1 MTKQRKRLEALYLKL
16 SNQKEELQKKID
28 EVNAKITE
36 EKNTEITEMV
46 DVFDL
51 TPEELQEVLKQ
62 YKEGKAKKNPE
73 DYAGQTTH
81 HKETEGNS
89 RESEDIAN
97 AD

>member
-1 MTKQRKRLEALYLKL
+1 MRNLDKATKKQ
-16 SNQKEELQKKID
+16 
-28 EVNAKITE
+28 
-36 EKNTEITEMV
+36 
-46 DVFDL
+46 L
-51 TPEELQEVLKQ
+51 TMQG
-62 YKEGKAKKNPE
+62 GKAKKNPE